1 MKKIMRRIISAMLCV
16 CLLAGGLYYAP
27 LISQGADTLKNV
39 ANGRNGYTF
48 MTSNANTPREGFLY
62 VGNGFS
68 AINVCNENLGNG
80 NNLLGITATT
90 EEAAVYVDLGKNYDI
105 SSALIYQGSTNANF
119 YDSYCKSYNVY
130 YSGEQVSAANAGNIE
145 WSLAGS
151 CTKGTIYRGAKI
163 KNAENVSDSG
173 DQITFESTYTAR
185 SVKIVFEKAACM
197 GTGTNGDNTGT
208 TGTVSLLSI
217 RIFGNEKPEE
227 TTTINEKPEETT
239 TGEGDTTLFGSHTD
253 DLALKTNHSEVKGYA
268 SSNLRNG
275 AMAPVSVNNLTN
287 GNTTGTNFI
296 IANTDG
302 GDKTPWFAVDLG
314 KVYDVNKVI
323 LTPGADGQYINAYPI
338 SYQVQVAA
346 ETEGVTNASDIE
358 KLTWR
363 TVAQVRDGKLA
374 SKSIT
379 FPRSNTRFVRIL
391 VESYADY
398 CSLYELSVYETDDSR
413 LLGEEEDIMNVLFV
427 GNSMTYY
434 NTLCKVVESFAKEQG
449 KIIQC
454 KASTQGGKNL
464 IYHSTFSQT
473 VSEIQSGA
481 YDVVILQDIVG
492 SFDGEKLIKG
502 AATLNDMV
510 KEYNPE
516 AKVILYMPWPVKGE
530 LTGNNSKLP
539 YFTYNYIKTA
549 RELGAMLAPAGEAYY
564 TLYETYPDVAWY
576 CDDEK
581 HPHAIGTFISACAVY
596 YALFPDAGKVAIN
609 DSNQRAMNEII
620 NSNIAYSGDAAV
632 QYDAKLLNDISSYGY
647 YYTHAVR
654 EAVADITGKTK
665 YTSVAGDYYD
675 ADDEIDKTGLK
686 EVTGTE
692 VDAEVFSKENGNIAV
707 GCNAYASNER
717 QKASYATD
725 GNKGTR
731 WETDYADPQWL
742 YVDLGSRKKIEKVG
756 FIWEG
761 AYAQKYYIQVSD
773 DAENWT
779 TVSMV
784 RAASAKIVQITL
796 EEPKEARY
804 VRMIGTRRG
813 TQYGY
818 SLYEMGVWE
827 TIEEP
832 AVTQVE
838 LAVNGY
844 QISTTLEGF
853 RTVYSIK
860 DVADEAEEVG
870 MIYGLSD
877 YITIDDMTVENNSQ
891 YVLAYKAT
899 ENGKRPLELKDDT
912 DMEAY
917 TMTMMFGNVSSDFF
931 NQKISVRVYAKL
943 KNGQYIYSDVD
954 TLTVYSVADEL
965 YQEGKMSTQF
975 SHNYLFEKI
984 LNVVSPGYI
993 KIDYNWNKAIVE
1005 SK

>member
-1 MKKIMRRIISAMLCV
+1 MRRIVSIILCV
-16 CLLAGGLYYAP
+16 CLLVSG
-27 LISQGADTLKNV
+27 ISYTSFTSWGADTLKNV

-48 MTSNANTPREGFLY
+48 MTSNANTLREGFLN

-80 NNLLGITATT
+80 NNLLGTTATT
-90 EEAAVYVDLGKNYDI
+90 EEVAVYVDLGKNYDI
-105 SSALIYQGSTNANF
+105 SSALIYQGSTNTNF
-119 YDSYCKSYNVY
+119 YDSYCKNYSVY
-130 YSGEQVSAANAGNIE
+130 YSREQVSAANAGNIE
-145 WSLAGS
+145 WNLAGS
-151 CTKGTIYRGAKI
+151 CTKGTIYQGAKI

-185 SVKIVFEKAACM
+185 SIKIVFEKDACM

-208 TGTVSLLSI
+208 TGTVSLLSV
-217 RIFGNEKPEE
+217 RVYGKEKAEE
-227 TTTINEKPEETT
+227 TITINEKPEEATT
-239 TGEGDTTLFGSHTD
+239 AVGDTTLLASYTD

-275 AMAPVSVNNLTN
+275 AMAPVTVNNLTN

-296 IANTDG
+296 IANTNG

-314 KVYDVNKVI
+314 KIYDVNKVI
-323 LTPGADGQYINAYPI
+323 ITPGADGQYINAYPI
-338 SYQVQVAA
+338 SYKVQVAE
-346 ETEGVTNASDIE
+346 ETEAVANASDIE

-363 TVAQVRDGKLA
+363 TVAQVSDGKLSA
-374 SKSIT
+374 KSIT
-379 FPRSNTRFVRIL
+379 FPRCNTRFVRIL

-413 LLGEEEDIMNVLFV
+413 LLGEEDDIMNVLFV

-434 NTLCKVVESFAKEQG
+434 NTLCKVVEGFAKEQG
-449 KIIQC
+449 KLIQC

-492 SFDGEKLIKG
+492 SFDGDKLIKG
-502 AATLNDMV
+502 AITLNDMV

-530 LTGNNSKLP
+530 LAGNNSKLP

-596 YALFPDAGKVAIN
+596 YALFPDAGKVAVN
-609 DSNQRAMNEII
+609 DLNQRAMNEII

-632 QYDAKLLNDISSYGY
+632 QYDTKLLNDISSYGY

-654 EAVADITGKTK
+654 EAVADTTGKTK

-731 WETDYADPQWL
+731 WETDYEDPQWL

-761 AYAQKYYIQVSD
+761 AYAQKYYVQVSN
-773 DAENWT
+773 DAKNWT

-784 RAASAKIVQITL
+784 RADSAKTVQITL

-818 SLYEMGVWE
+818 SFYEMGVWE
-827 TIEEP
+827 TTGES
-832 AVTQVE
+832 VSTKVE

-844 QISTTLEGF
+844 QISTNLEGF

-860 DVADEAEEVG
+860 DVENEAEELG
-870 MIYGLSD
+870 MIYGLSN
-877 YITIDDMTVENNSQ
+877 YVTADDMRVGNNSQ
-891 YVLAYKAT
+891 YVFDCKAT
-899 ENGKRPLELKDDT
+899 EDGKRPLELKNDT
-912 DMEAY
+912 DIESY
-917 TMTMMFGNVSSDFF
+917 TMTMTFGNVSAEFF
-931 NQKISVRVYAKL
+931 SQKILVRAYAKL
-943 KNGQYIYSDVD
+943 KNGQYIYSDVN
-954 TLTVYSVADEL
+954 TLTIYSVADEL
-965 YQEGKMSTQF
+965 YQKGKMNTQF
-975 SHNYLFEKI
+975 SHEYLYEKI
-984 LNVVSPGYI
+984 LNVVSPGYV
-993 KIDYNWNKAIVE
+993 KIDYNWNNAVVKPE
-1005 SK
+1005 